1 MRKTRKI
8 LALLAIFCMMFSM
21 HQNTVVSY
29 ATEAPAEQPA
39 VDEAAANGFSIDNT
53 GTLVGYSGVGGDVVI
68 PSTVTSIAANAFAG
82 NTSITTVTIPASVAL
97 FGSGIFA
104 NCTSLTTVT
113 IQGNISSIP
122 TQTFYNCGNLR
133 SVYVPASVTAIGS
146 EAFAECVSLSGIT
159 LPGAVATIAD
169 RAFYDCASL
178 SGVSIPA
185 TVSSI
190 GNNAFTGCVN
200 MTSYNVDGSNG
211 YYASSGGCLYNKT
224 MTKLLSCPEGRSSA
238 AIADG
243 TKIIGSNAFAN
254 CKAIRSLVLP
264 NSVTTI
270 ESNAFAG
277 SGIRDITIM
286 AGVTSIGSQGSWT
299 ADIIYGEANS
309 AAQTYANSNSIV
321 FQALRSS
328 TPPEE
333 TEDPGDNT
341 EKKGGNG
348 GKKPNDGGTTPGN
361 TGGEGT
367 TGGTTPGSAGGTT
380 GGGQTNTAVR
390 TTGTS
395 PIAAS
400 SASHEKDTTP
410 KTGDGVNPVFFF
422 CIAFMLV
429 GICLLAVG
437 KRRAMQQRR

>member
-1 MRKTRKI
+1 MRKTRRV
-8 LALLAIFCMMFSM
+8 LAWLAVFCMIFTM

-82 NTSITTVTIPASVAL
+82 NTSITSVTIPASVAL

-122 TQTFYNCGNLR
+122 TQTFYNCANLR
-133 SVYVPASVTAIGS
+133 NVYVPASVTAIGS

-159 LPGAVATIAD
+159 LPGGVATIAD

-190 GNNAFTGCVN
+190 GSNAFAGCVN
-200 MTSYNVDGSNG
+200 MTSYSVDGSNG

-224 MTKLLSCPEGRSSA
+224 MTKLLSCPEGRSSVT
-238 AIADG
+238 IADG

-321 FQALRSS
+321 FQALSSS
-328 TPPEE
+328 TPPQD
-333 TEDPGDNT
+333 TEDPGEGNT
-341 EKKGGNG
+341 EGGGGN
-348 GKKPNDGGTTPGN
+348 KKPNG
-361 TGGEGT
+361 
-367 TGGTTPGSAGGTT
+367 GGTTPGSTGGDGTGTTPNGNEGSTGGSAGSGQATTTVRGGTT
-380 GGGQTNTAVR
+380 V
-390 TTGTS
+390 
-395 PIAAS
+395 AAS
-400 SASHEKDTTP
+400 SVSHEKDTTP
-410 KTGDGVNPVFFF
+410 KTGDGINPVFFF
-422 CIAFMLV
+422 CLAFMLV
-429 GICLLAVG
+429 GVSLLAVG
-437 KRRAMQQRR
+437 KRRALQRRR